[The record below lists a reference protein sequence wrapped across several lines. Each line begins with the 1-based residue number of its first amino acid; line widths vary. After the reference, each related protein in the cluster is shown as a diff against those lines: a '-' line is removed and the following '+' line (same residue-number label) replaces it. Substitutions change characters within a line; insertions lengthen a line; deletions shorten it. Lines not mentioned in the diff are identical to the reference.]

1 MHSIALFLKVK
12 TMIKGLYETHIQVS
26 DLERAIAFYT
36 EILGLE
42 LAHRYETRPIAFL
55 WIGKNKESM
64 LGLWEQ
70 KENLQTRHFAFTA
83 DKEDILNYSVG
94 FLKSKN
100 LKSYNFLKDGSEKPM
115 VFAWMPA
122 LAIYFNDPDGNQ
134 LEFISILEGE
144 GRPELGVVSY
154 EEWQEKNKNRFK
166 V

>member
-1 MHSIALFLKVK
+1 
-12 TMIKGLYETHIQVS
+12 MIKGLYETHVKVS
-26 DLERAIAFYT
+26 DLENAIKFYT

-42 LAHRYETRPIAFL
+42 FAHKEENRRIAFL

-83 DKEDILNYSVG
+83 DKEDILNYSVE
-94 FLKSKN
+94 FLKNKN
-100 LKSYNFLKDGSEKPM
+100 LKPYNFLKDGIEKPM

-134 LEFISILEGE
+134 LEFISILEGD
-144 GRPELGVVSY
+144 GKPELGVLSY
-154 EEWQEKNKNRFK
+154 EEWMERK
-166 V
+166 

>member
-1 MHSIALFLKVK
+1 
-12 TMIKGLYETHIQVS
+12 MIKGLYETHVQVS
-26 DLERAIAFYT
+26 DLENAIKFYT

-42 LAHRYETRPIAFL
+42 FAHKEENRRIAFL

-83 DKEDILNYSVG
+83 NKEDILNYSVE
-94 FLKSKN
+94 FLKNKN
-100 LKSYNFLKDGSEKPM
+100 LKPYNFLKDGIEKPM

-134 LEFISILEGE
+134 LEFISVLEGD
-144 GRPELGVVSY
+144 GKPELGVLSY
-154 EEWQEKNKNRFK
+154 EEWMERK
-166 V
+166 